1 MRVLP
6 EELRNEL
13 KEPIGNLVDEQG
25 LLNLIKDE
33 RCIVSVGDLVTLTLI
48 NNNILPK
55 IAIVDY
61 ITERKESSVEVKNT
75 IKKFGDKHL
84 KIKNPPGTLTD
95 ELWNAIE
102 SSYKNI
108 NKDNIL
114 IEVDGEEDLASLA
127 AIYLAPPYV
136 TIIYGLPNKGI
147 LVVKPT
153 KENKDKAKM
162 VLDKM

>member
-6 EELRNEL
+6 EELRTEL
-13 KEPIGNLVDEQG
+13 KEPIGNLVDERG

-33 RCIVSVGDLVTLTLI
+33 KCIVSVGDLVTLTLI
-48 NNNILPK
+48 KNNILPK

-61 ITERKESSVEVKNT
+61 ITERKESPLEVKRA
-75 IKKFGDKHL
+75 IKKFGDKHI
-84 KIKNPPGTLTD
+84 KIKNPAGTLTD

-102 SSYKNI
+102 SSYNNI

-114 IEVDGEEDLASLA
+114 IEIDGEEDLASLA

-153 KENKDKAKM
+153 KENKDKAKI